1 MLKKFER
8 DCLAVL
14 LSEFLKK
21 EDSRFLICFNEL
33 YDSVSKKIKEKP
45 SEEELKRA
53 LKALTA
59 EDYIDVIYTD
69 RRGEPFLYIALKKRG
84 AGYKSELRENKNKLL
99 FRLGLAVVSA
109 LVTFLAGRI
118 LYAIFS

>member
-8 DCLAVL
+8 ACLNVL

-21 EDSRFLICFNEL
+21 DGARFLICFSKL
-33 YDSVSKKIKEKP
+33 YDLVNKKQKC
-45 SEEELKRA
+45 SEERLKSA
-53 LKALTA
+53 LKALDS